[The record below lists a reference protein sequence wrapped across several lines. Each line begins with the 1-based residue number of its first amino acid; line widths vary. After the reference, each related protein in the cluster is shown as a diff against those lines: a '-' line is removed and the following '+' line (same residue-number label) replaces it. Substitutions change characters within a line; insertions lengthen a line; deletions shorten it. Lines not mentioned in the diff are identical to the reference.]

1 MEFGFYE
8 RQLLVLASFCV
19 VFLGIERNVARGSTV
34 AKESTDNRRQNGS
47 QVSVRS
53 ELTRK
58 YLLVYAIVM
67 GARPIHNLNV
77 FAKLIHSFL

>member
-19 VFLGIERNVARGSTV
+19 VLLGIERNVAKGSIV
-34 AKESTDNRRQNGS
+34 AKESTENRRENGS
-47 QVSVRS
+47 RVSVRS

-67 GARPIHNLNV
+67 GARRIHNLNV
-77 FAKLIHSFL
+77 FAMLIYSFL